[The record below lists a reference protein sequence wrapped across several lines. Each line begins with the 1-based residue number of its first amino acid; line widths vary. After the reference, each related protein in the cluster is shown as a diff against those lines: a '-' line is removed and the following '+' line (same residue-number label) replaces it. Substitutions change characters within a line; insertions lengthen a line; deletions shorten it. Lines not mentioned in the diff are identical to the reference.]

1 MEKIPMGSGKLY
13 IDEFTGTLPEDS
25 VIEVEEKL
33 LGYITNGASVSY
45 KPKFYEA
52 KDDLGI
58 VSRKVITE
66 EEVIMKSGLITW
78 NGKTLQKLS
87 STARVTEDAE
97 KKIRTVKIGG
107 IGNYDNKK
115 YVIHFVSADAGTGN
129 IRFTIVGSN
138 EAGFEINFSTNKESA
153 VNVEFK
159 AQPHDDEG
167 TLVIMTQKDE
177 SITA

>member
-13 IDEFTGTLPEDS
+13 IDEFAGVLPENG

-33 LGYITNGASVSY
+33 LGYITSGASVSY
-45 KPKFYEA
+45 KPTFYEA

-58 VSRKVITE
+58 VSRKIITNEDVVIKT
-66 EEVIMKSGLITW
+66 GLITW
-78 NGKTLQKLS
+78 NSKTLKKLS
-87 STARVTEDAE
+87 STARVTEDVAT
-97 KKIRTVKIGG
+97 KIRTVKIGG

-115 YVIHFVSADAGTGN
+115 YVIHFVSADSGTGN
-129 IRFTIVGSN
+129 MRFTIVGSN
-138 EAGFEINFSTNKESA
+138 ESGFEINFATNKESA

-159 AQPHDDEG
+159 AQPHDEEG
-167 TLVIMTQKDE
+167 TLVVMTQKDE